1 MESSTT
7 LPNEPVPMKSI
18 QSTIV
23 NKLGL
28 HARAAARLVSLAA
41 TFNANIE
48 IEYKGRKVNGK
59 SIMGVMMLAAG
70 KGAVVT
76 LYADGADADDALQH
90 IGLLIAERFEEAE

>member
-1 MESSTT
+1 
-7 LPNEPVPMKSI
+7 MKSK

-41 TFNANIE
+41 GFSANIE

-70 KGAVVT
+70 KGAVIT
-76 LYADGADADDALQH
+76 LYADGHDANEALQRMDQ
-90 IGLLIAERFEEAE
+90 LIADRFEEAE